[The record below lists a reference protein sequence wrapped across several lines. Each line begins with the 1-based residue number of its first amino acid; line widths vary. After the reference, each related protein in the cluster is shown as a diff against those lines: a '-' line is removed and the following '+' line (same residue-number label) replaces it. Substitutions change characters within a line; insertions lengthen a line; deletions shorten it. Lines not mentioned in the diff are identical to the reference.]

1 MGFQRVRYD
10 SVSGQQG
17 TTQKVD
23 SAFLDRS
30 VKANLTTDAAEH
42 ADEGVRFA
50 QSRASY
56 VITGGFL
63 YLSEL
68 RFSCL

>member
-1 MGFQRVRYD
+1 M
-10 SVSGQQG
+10 SGQQG

-42 ADEGVRFA
+42 AEGVGFA
-50 QSRASY
+50 QSRASC

-63 YLSEL
+63 NLSEL
-68 RFSCL
+68 RFTYL

>member
-1 MGFQRVRYD
+1 M
-10 SVSGQQG
+10 
-17 TTQKVD
+17 D

-42 ADEGVRFA
+42 ADEGVGFA
-50 QSRASY
+50 QSCASY

-68 RFSCL
+68 WFSCL